1 MNHFAGMAFAIV
13 VAMGLFIWLCLPG
26 ARSRVIAT
34 TVFTLLT
41 MGAFAANVESTG
53 QPKPVALEWR
63 DISEAELVG
72 LAWDE
77 AQHLVWIWI
86 REEGPPRA
94 YVLPWPE
101 DKKKFGQLQDQ
112 WRRRGATGDEFQ
124 YDAEGEVAKVVPPKP
139 MAEKAGG

>member
-1 MNHFAGMAFAIV
+1 MTHFAGMAFAIV

-72 LAWDE
+72 LTWNE
-77 AQHLVWIWI
+77 SLHLVYVWVM
-86 REEGPPRA
+86 REGEPIS
-94 YVLPWPE
+94 YVLPWPA
-101 DKKKFGQLQDQ
+101 DQKKMGQLQDK
-112 WRRRGATGDEFQ
+112 WRRRGATGDEFHFTG
-124 YDAEGEVAKVVPPKP
+124 DGEVAKVVPPKP